1 MRSTKPCALRA
12 LLRRRCWSDVLR
24 VIGIDLGSKRIGVAA
39 SDASGTLASPVTV
52 IRRSG
57 DERKDH
63 QAIADIIKE
72 YEAEAVVVGLPL
84 SLSGE
89 LGPAARA
96 AADEAKRMASVVG
109 VPVHLHD
116 ERLTTKSA
124 EAALIENKM
133 KAQAQRRI
141 IDQVAAAVM
150 LQSWLDATKL
160 REGQ

>member
-1 MRSTKPCALRA
+1 MRLCKSPVQQQ
-12 LLRRRCWSDVLR
+12 RRCWSDILR

-63 QAIADIIKE
+63 QAIAEIVKE
-72 YEAEAVVVGLPL
+72 YEAEAVVVGLPI

-96 AADEAKRMASVVG
+96 AADEAKRMTSVVG
-109 VPVHLHD
+109 VPVHTHD

-124 EAALIENKM
+124 EDALIRNKM
-133 KAQAQRRI
+133 RAQARRRI

-150 LQSWLDATKL
+150 LQSWLDASKM
-160 REGQ
+160 RDNR